1 MKIFLANTS
10 NDIEE
15 IVKNINEF
23 DIESVKKQVE
33 GLFPAFLNFL
43 INLAVAVLIL
53 LIGWKVISVF
63 RKWCIRS
70 MDRLKVDH
78 TVSVFYPSCISV
90 VLFGLLIFA
99 AADRVGI
106 SSASLLALLGSAGIA
121 ISLALQD
128 SLSNFAGGVMILMVK
143 PFVAGD
149 YIICQSGE
157 GTVKNI
163 GLIYTTLITVDN
175 KQVVIPNGILS
186 GSPLTN
192 VTAQDKRRLIIS
204 IGIGYDSDLKKAK
217 EIMERLFREKNEVL
231 KDEAI
236 DVYVD
241 DLGESSILLTAR
253 GWTRTEDYWK
263 AKWALTEEI
272 KLAFDKA
279 KIEIPYNKLDINIV
293 SSASDKDS
301 DTIKKTERD

>member
-1 MKIFLANTS
+1 MKIMLTNTS
-10 NDIEE
+10 NDISNIAKNLQMPDVET
-15 IVKNINEF
+15 VK
-23 DIESVKKQVE
+23 SRVE
-33 GLFPAFLNFL
+33 GLLPAFLNFL

-53 LIGWKVISVF
+53 LIGWKLISVF
-63 RKWCIRS
+63 RRWCIKS
-70 MDRLKVDH
+70 MDKLKVDH
-78 TVSVFYPSCISV
+78 TVSVFLGSCISV

-121 ISLALQD
+121 ISLALQG

-204 IGIGYDSDLKKAK
+204 VGIGYNSDLKRAK
-217 EIMERLFREKNEVL
+217 EIMEGLFREKPEIL
-231 KDEAI
+231 KDEAM

-241 DLGESSILLTAR
+241 SLGESSVLLTAR
-253 GWTRTEDYWK
+253 GWTKTEDYWR
-263 AKWALTEEI
+263 AKWDLTEAI
-272 KLAFDKA
+272 KTAFDEA
-279 KIEIPYNKLDINIV
+279 GIEIPYNKLDISV
-293 SSASDKDS
+293 
-301 DTIKKTERD
+301 TEKKS

>member
-1 MKIFLANTS
+1 MKIMLTNTS
-10 NDIEE
+10 NDISNIAKNLQMPDVET
-15 IVKNINEF
+15 VK
-23 DIESVKKQVE
+23 SRVE
-33 GLFPAFLNFL
+33 GLLPAFLNFL

-63 RKWCIRS
+63 RRWCIKS
-70 MDRLKVDH
+70 MDKLKVDH
-78 TVSVFYPSCISV
+78 TVSVFLGSCISV

-121 ISLALQD
+121 ISLALQG

-204 IGIGYDSDLKKAK
+204 VGIGYNSDLKRAK
-217 EIMERLFREKNEVL
+217 EIMEGLFREKPEIL
-231 KDEAI
+231 KDEAM

-241 DLGESSILLTAR
+241 SLGQSSVLLTAR
-253 GWTRTEDYWK
+253 GWTKTEDYWR
-263 AKWALTEEI
+263 AKWDLTEAI
-272 KLAFDKA
+272 KTAFDEA
-279 KIEIPYNKLDINIV
+279 GIEIPYNKLDISV
-293 SSASDKDS
+293 
-301 DTIKKTERD
+301 TEKKS

>member
-1 MKIFLANTS
+1 MKIMLTNTS
-10 NDIEE
+10 NDISNIAKNLQMPDVET
-15 IVKNINEF
+15 VK
-23 DIESVKKQVE
+23 SRVE
-33 GLFPAFLNFL
+33 GLLPAFLNFL

-53 LIGWKVISVF
+53 LIGWKLISVF
-63 RKWCIRS
+63 RRWCIKS
-70 MDRLKVDH
+70 MDKLKVDH
-78 TVSVFYPSCISV
+78 TVSVFLGSCISV

-121 ISLALQD
+121 ISLALQG

-204 IGIGYDSDLKKAK
+204 VGIGYNSDLKRAK
-217 EIMERLFREKNEVL
+217 EIMEGLFREKPEIL
-231 KDEAI
+231 KDEAM

-241 DLGESSILLTAR
+241 SLGQSSVLLTAR
-253 GWTRTEDYWK
+253 GWTKTEDYWR
-263 AKWALTEEI
+263 AKWDLTEAI
-272 KLAFDKA
+272 NTAFDEA
-279 KIEIPYNKLDINIV
+279 GIEIPYNKLDISV
-293 SSASDKDS
+293 
-301 DTIKKTERD
+301 TEKKS

>member
-1 MKIFLANTS
+1 MKIMLTNTPE
-10 NDIEE
+10 NITE
-15 IVKNINEF
+15 IAKNIEKL
-23 DIESVKKQVE
+23 DINTVKKEIE
-33 GLFPAFLNFL
+33 GLLPGLVNFI
-43 INLAVAVLIL
+43 INVIIAILIL
-53 LIGWKVISVF
+53 LIGAKVIGVF
-63 RKWCIRS
+63 RRWCIKS
-70 MDRLKVDH
+70 MEKLNVDH
-78 TVSVFYPSCISV
+78 TVSVFLGSCISV

-121 ISLALQD
+121 ISLSLQG

-149 YIICQSGE
+149 YIICTSGE

-204 IGIGYDSDLKKAK
+204 IGIGYSSDLKKAK
-217 EIMERLFREKNEVL
+217 EIMESLFKKKDEVL
-231 KDEAI
+231 KEEPI
-236 DVYVD
+236 EVYVD
-241 DLGESSILLTAR
+241 SLGNSSIMLTAR
-253 GWTRTEDYWK
+253 GWTKTEDYWR
-263 AKWALTEEI
+263 AKWDLTEEI

-279 KIEIPYNKLDINIV
+279 GIEIPYNKLDINIV
-293 SSASDKDS
+293 SGGEEDKQN
-301 DTIKKTERD
+301 

>member
-1 MKIFLANTS
+1 MKIILTDAI
-10 NDIEE
+10 NDVND
-15 IVKNINEF
+15 IVKNINKF
-23 DIESVKKQVE
+23 DLDSVKRQVE
-33 GLFPAFLNFL
+33 GLLPSFLNFL

-63 RKWCIRS
+63 RRWCIKS

-78 TVSVFYPSCISV
+78 TVSVFLGSCISV

-121 ISLALQD
+121 ISLALQG
-128 SLSNFAGGVMILMVK
+128 SLSNFAGGVMILMIK

-204 IGIGYDSDLKKAK
+204 VGIGYDSDLKKAK
-217 EIMERLFREKNEVL
+217 EIMERLFREKPEIL
-231 KDEAI
+231 KDEAM

-241 DLGESSILLTAR
+241 NLGESSVIITAR

-263 AKWALTEEI
+263 AKWDLTEAI
-272 KLAFDKA
+272 KFAFDEA
-279 KIEIPYNKLDINIV
+279 GIEIPYNKLDVKVVNSTSEQGCDAV
-293 SSASDKDS
+293 KR
-301 DTIKKTERD
+301 TERD

>member
-1 MKIFLANTS
+1 MKIMLTNTS
-10 NDIEE
+10 NDISNIAKNLQMPDVET
-15 IVKNINEF
+15 VK
-23 DIESVKKQVE
+23 SRVE
-33 GLFPAFLNFL
+33 GLLPAFLNFL

-63 RKWCIRS
+63 RRWCIKS
-70 MDRLKVDH
+70 MDKLKVDH
-78 TVSVFYPSCISV
+78 TVSVFLGSCISV

-121 ISLALQD
+121 ISLALQG

-204 IGIGYDSDLKKAK
+204 VGIGYNSDLKRAK
-217 EIMERLFREKNEVL
+217 EIMEGLFREKPEIL
-231 KDEAI
+231 KDEAM

-241 DLGESSILLTAR
+241 SLGESSVLLTAR
-253 GWTRTEDYWK
+253 GWTKTEDYWR
-263 AKWALTEEI
+263 AKWDLTEAI
-272 KLAFDKA
+272 KTAFDEA
-279 KIEIPYNKLDINIV
+279 GIEIPYNKLDISV
-293 SSASDKDS
+293 
-301 DTIKKTERD
+301 TEKKS